1 MTRFPLTP
9 NLMLTGL
16 LILAGQAGAART
28 PAGTEITNQAQAEFI
43 PPTSPDPIRAVSNT
57 IVTVVQAVCSVS
69 VTPDGTVPQ
78 PGQSATLLPG
88 EQAVFQ
94 YTVVNT
100 GNTSGDFPVLAR
112 GEAGSTISPALR
124 VIRDLNG
131 NGQPDMNEP
140 EVSRVTLA
148 PDDSAALLLVVNT
161 SDAQGDAY
169 VNLVA
174 SCAGGENADSN
185 NVSRVQV
192 GPPPVLGV
200 QKSFT
205 PALVRPGSET
215 TVTVTTSNTGQGE
228 SREVILTDLLAE
240 QAAQGLTFVT
250 GSARTNTGTLEYTQ
264 DGVTWTA
271 QEVAPVRGVRVRAER
286 LAPGAGITLTFRML
300 AGAAAENQV
309 IPNTATAQTG
319 GKSSSGSASADVR
332 YLPAVAIGPVGVP
345 EAPENTPADSQSR
358 PFAVVGQQVCF
369 DHTVKNTGDVR
380 DNFRITV
387 TYPQGAATS
396 VLYGENGQP
405 LVQPLVL
412 DPGQT
417 ALVRICY
424 DAQQAGPLESL
435 ITVNGDRG
443 TSNTTHDLVGA
454 VESGLPE
461 LTKSFEAS
469 TQGSAGQTVVIPAG
483 GTVAQGD
490 TITYTLTVRNPYARP
505 LTNAVVTDP
514 IPAHVDFTGASDGG
528 AVSGQPGSQVVRWNL
543 GTLAPGETRR
553 LTVVTQVSTRAQDGE
568 ALKNI
573 FNLVTTELTQPLPS
587 NEVQTPVWTAK
598 LIIEKTVSAREAT
611 YGDRLTY
618 TLKITNESTTT
629 AIIDSV
635 VTDTPARGLE
645 YIPGTSTLGG
655 KLLADPAIAAGV
667 LTWNGGTIPAGG
679 SIVITYQTRVTPEA
693 TGDLINTVEV
703 SGKGAG
709 GVARAIASNRA
720 TATTKLNP
728 LKFAPIADIVGTVFV
743 DRNRNGLFDPLL
755 DTPVE
760 RARVLLA
767 GGRQVVTDPKGR
779 YSFPNVPT
787 GTHALRLDPNTTPY
801 PPLKVPQDGALSG
814 TQTVFVR
821 GLTSVDFPLAPLGG
835 DISALRRTTLTV
847 GDVTVE
853 KAVYAT
859 EGGYV
864 VTLRVVTPRALEGV
878 QLTDPLP
885 TGAVLKEG
893 GNTYA
898 GTLSAGERNFTYRFD
913 WTGEPRAATTDPV
926 ISWRY

>member
-1 MTRFPLTP
+1 
-9 NLMLTGL
+9 MLTGL
-16 LILAGQAGAART
+16 LILAGQAAAART
-28 PAGTEITNQAQAEFI
+28 PAGTQITNQAQAEFI
-43 PPTSPDPIRAVSNT
+43 PPTSPDPVRAVSNT

-112 GEAGSTISPALR
+112 GETGSTISPALR

-131 NGQPDMNEP
+131 NGRPDTNEP

-169 VNLVA
+169 VNLIA

-215 TVTVTTSNTGQGE
+215 TVTVKTSNTGQGE

-240 QAAQGLTFVT
+240 QAAQGLSFVA

-271 QEVAPVRGVRVRAER
+271 QEVTPVRGVRVRAER

-319 GKSSSGSASADVR
+319 TKSSSGSASADVR
-332 YLPAVAIGPVGVP
+332 YLPAVAIGPVGLP

-380 DNFRITV
+380 DNFRVTV
-387 TYPQGAATS
+387 TYPVGTATS

-405 LVQPLVL
+405 LAQPLVL
-412 DPGQT
+412 DPAQT

-424 DAQQAGPLESL
+424 DAQQVGPLESL
-435 ITVNGDRG
+435 ITVSGDRG
-443 TSNTTHDLVGA
+443 TRNTTHDLIGA

-461 LTKSFEAS
+461 LTKSFEA
-469 TQGSAGQTVVIPAG
+469 TKQGSAGQTVVIPVG

-490 TITYTLTVRNPYARP
+490 TITYTLTVRNPYTRP

-528 AVSGQPGSQVVRWNL
+528 ALSGQPGSQVVRWNL

-553 LTVVTQVSTRAQDGE
+553 LTVVTRVSTRAQDGE

-573 FNLVTTELTQPLPS
+573 FKFVTTELTQPLPS

-598 LIIEKTVSAREAT
+598 LTIAKTVSAREAT

-635 VTDTPARGLE
+635 VTDTPARGLQ
-645 YIPGTSTLGG
+645 YIPGTSTLGAA
-655 KLLADPAIAAGV
+655 LLADPAIAAGV
-667 LTWNGGTIPAGG
+667 LTWNSGPIPAGG
-679 SIVITYQTRVTPEA
+679 SIVITYQARVTPEA
-693 TGDLINTVEV
+693 VGDLINTVV
-703 SGKGAG
+703 VRGKGAG
-709 GVARAIASNRA
+709 GLAS
-720 TATTKLNP
+720 TIVSPPDSATTKLNP
-728 LKFAPIADIVGTVFV
+728 MKFAPVADIVGTVFV

-779 YSFPNVPT
+779 YSFPNVPA
-787 GTHALRLDPNTTPY
+787 GTYALRLDPNTTPY

-814 TQTVFVR
+814 TQTVVLR
-821 GLTSVDFPLAPLGG
+821 GLTSVDFPLTPLGG
-835 DISALRRTTLTV
+835 EISALRRTTLTV

-859 EGGYV
+859 LGGYV

-885 TGAVLKEG
+885 AGAVLKDG
-893 GNTYA
+893 AASYTGA
-898 GTLSAGERNFTYRFD
+898 LSAGERNFTYRFE
-913 WTGEPRAATTDPV
+913 WSGEPRAATTDPV